1 MTTPKFFTRSRHF
14 GLGILLALGLGL
26 VGTKPA
32 AASVIYEFSLDA
44 NGEVGAVDIQLT
56 FDSFLPDGGPLLVF
70 PLTDAVVTAFS
81 SGTPVNP
88 AQSVV
93 GIDVNAGTFLV
104 GVSLRETDLG
114 SVLFN
119 VNFPDDFFVFGRTPT
134 QTGTFLSSAGTV
146 TSVFDLDTGT
156 PTATL
161 VVTETSPVV
170 PEPASLTLLG
180 LGLAGIGARRW
191 RQRKTS

>member
-1 MTTPKFFTRSRHF
+1 
-14 GLGILLALGLGL
+14 
-26 VGTKPA
+26 
-32 AASVIYEFSLDA
+32 
-44 NGEVGAVDIQLT
+44 LT

-70 PLTDAVVTAFS
+70 SLTDPVVTAFS
-81 SGTPVNP
+81 SGTPVDP
-88 AQSVV
+88 ALSAV

-104 GVSLRETDLG
+104 GVNLRETDLDP
-114 SVLFN
+114 VLYT
-119 VNFPDDFFVFGRTPT
+119 VDLPDDFFVFGRTPT

-146 TSVFDLDTGT
+146 TTVFDLDTST
-156 PTATL
+156 PPATL

-191 RQRKTS
+191 RQRKAL